1 MPSLMNRACLGALR
15 STSVSA
21 RTLTSSTTLSV
32 SRRTLPSSTYL
43 KPVVSQA
50 RFYAQVGTPPKSHK
64 VYDSAAEAVK
74 GVKSGD
80 IVLSGGFGL
89 CGVPNTLI
97 QALAKR
103 SDVNN
108 LTGVS
113 NNAGAGER
121 GLGLLLHTGQI
132 SKMIAS
138 YIGGNKLFESKYLKG
153 EIDLELTPQGTL
165 AERIRAAGAGI
176 PAFYTPTGFGTP
188 VQDGSVAMR
197 NGPDGKG
204 VVYPPKRETREF
216 NGKQYLLEQ
225 AIKGDVA
232 FIRAWKVDEAG
243 NAIFRYAAHNFS
255 GAMARS
261 ARLTIVE
268 AEEIVP
274 IGSLDPMQIH
284 LPGVYVDRI
293 VKATTPKE
301 IETETLAPEPGTDT
315 KASLGSGEA
324 RAKRE
329 QIVKRAALEL
339 QDGFYVN
346 LGIGMPTLIPSFL
359 PEGRNVWLQSENGI
373 LGMGP
378 LPTRKQMDADII
390 NAGKETVTLVPGA
403 STFDSVESFG
413 MIRGGHVDVSVLGAM
428 EVGANGD
435 LANWII
441 PGKLVKG
448 MGGAMDLVSNPEETK
463 IIVTTDHCDKKGNP
477 KILDRCSL
485 PLTGSR
491 CVSMIITELA
501 VFEIDRK
508 AGKMTLKELMPGA
521 TLEEV
526 KAKTAAKFE
535 IGPNVEE
542 TSV

>member
-1 MPSLMNRACLGALR
+1 MPSVMNRACLSALR
-15 STSVSA
+15 STSTTAKVLSTSTFNVA
-21 RTLTSSTTLSV
+21 RLVPTTSTHV
-32 SRRTLPSSTYL
+32 KPSFA
-43 KPVVSQA
+43 QA
-50 RFYAQVGTPPKSHK
+50 RFYASVGTPPKSHK

-74 GVKSGD
+74 DVKSGD
-80 IVLSGGFGL
+80 ILLSGGFGL

-97 QALAKR
+97 QALSKR
-103 SDVNN
+103 SDINN

-188 VQDGSVAMR
+188 VQYGTVAMR
-197 NGPDGKG
+197 NGPDGKA
-204 VVYPPKRETREF
+204 VVYPPKREVREF
-216 NGKQYLLEQ
+216 KGKQYLLEE

-261 ARLTIVE
+261 ARLTIIE

-274 IGSLDPMQIH
+274 IGTLDPMQIH

-329 QIVKRAALEL
+329 QIVKRAAKEL

-378 LPTRKQMDADII
+378 LPTRKQMDADIT

-403 STFDSVESFG
+403 ATFDSVESFG

-477 KILDRCSL
+477 KILDKCTL
-485 PLTGSR
+485 PLTGAR

-535 IGPNVEE
+535 IGPDVQEV
-542 TSV
+542 SV

>member
-1 MPSLMNRACLGALR
+1 MLNPSLLNPCA
-15 STSVSA
+15 
-21 RTLTSSTTLSV
+21 
-32 SRRTLPSSTYL
+32 
-43 KPVVSQA
+43 
-50 RFYAQVGTPPKSHK
+50 
-64 VYDSAAEAVK
+64 
-74 GVKSGD
+74 
-80 IVLSGGFGL
+80 GFGL

-97 QALAKR
+97 QALSKR

-188 VQDGSVAMR
+188 VQFGTVAMR
-197 NGPDGKG
+197 NGPDGKA

-216 NGKQYLLEQ
+216 KGKQYLLEE
-225 AIKGDVA
+225 AIQGDVA
-232 FIRAWKVDEAG
+232 LIRAWKVDEAG

-261 ARLTIVE
+261 AKLTIVE

-274 IGSLDPMQIH
+274 IGALDPMQIH
-284 LPGVYVDRI
+284 LPGVYVNRI
-293 VKATTPKE
+293 VKATTPKQ

-329 QIVKRAALEL
+329 QIVKVSARTSLSQTALIRPVQRAALEL
-339 QDGFYVN
+339 QDGYYVN

-413 MIRGGHVDVSVLGAM
+413 MIRGGHVDVSVLGVSEMRAT
-428 EVGANGD
+428 D
-435 LANWII
+435 LTVADQTTS
-441 PGKLVKG
+441 GH
-448 MGGAMDLVSNPEETK
+448 GGW
-463 IIVTTDHCDKKGNP
+463 CQ
-477 KILDRCSL
+477 R
-485 PLTGSR
+485 
-491 CVSMIITELA
+491 
-501 VFEIDRK
+501 
-508 AGKMTLKELMPGA
+508 
-521 TLEEV
+521 
-526 KAKTAAKFE
+526 
-535 IGPNVEE
+535 
-542 TSV
+542 

>member
-1 MPSLMNRACLGALR
+1 MKRTHQRALA
-15 STSVSA
+15 
-21 RTLTSSTTLSV
+21 
-32 SRRTLPSSTYL
+32 P
-43 KPVVSQA
+43 
-50 RFYAQVGTPPKSHK
+50 
-64 VYDSAAEAVK
+64 
-74 GVKSGD
+74 
-80 IVLSGGFGL
+80 GFGL

-97 QALAKR
+97 QALSKR
-103 SDVNN
+103 SDINN

-188 VQDGSVAMR
+188 VQYGTVAMR
-197 NGPDGKG
+197 NGPDGKA
-204 VVYPPKRETREF
+204 VVYPPKREVREF
-216 NGKQYLLEQ
+216 KGKQYLLEE

-232 FIRAWKVDEAG
+232 FVRAWKVDEAG

-261 ARLTIVE
+261 ARLTIIE

-274 IGSLDPMQIH
+274 IGTLDPMQIH

-329 QIVKRAALEL
+329 QIVK
-339 QDGFYVN
+339 VN
-346 LGIGMPTLIPSFL
+346 IC
-359 PEGRNVWLQSENGI
+359 GR
-373 LGMGP
+373 
-378 LPTRKQMDADII
+378 K
-390 NAGKETVTLVPGA
+390 
-403 STFDSVESFG
+403 
-413 MIRGGHVDVSVLGAM
+413 
-428 EVGANGD
+428 
-435 LANWII
+435 
-441 PGKLVKG
+441 
-448 MGGAMDLVSNPEETK
+448 
-463 IIVTTDHCDKKGNP
+463 
-477 KILDRCSL
+477 
-485 PLTGSR
+485 
-491 CVSMIITELA
+491 
-501 VFEIDRK
+501 
-508 AGKMTLKELMPGA
+508 
-521 TLEEV
+521 
-526 KAKTAAKFE
+526 
-535 IGPNVEE
+535 
-542 TSV
+542 